1 MVCFHWTEISQA
13 CSGLRPLLLYRNH
26 FDEWTCT
33 LTTLLKKCAI
43 HMSYLRNMKGGG
55 IERLLVSVPLSV
67 VCACVHVCV
76 CLHCPH
82 IGSDDSTMLTSQ
94 DALTFKTYSITSCQL
109 STSCVNRPV
118 SLWGGRGG
126 DSALSA
132 GGHQTGGQTDRQ
144 ACGPPAVSEEF
155 SLCWNGD
162 AAKNNIKRQ
171 QQQGSFLSHQSSG
184 SL

>member
-1 MVCFHWTEISQA
+1 
-13 CSGLRPLLLYRNH
+13 
-26 FDEWTCT
+26 
-33 LTTLLKKCAI
+33 
-43 HMSYLRNMKGGG
+43 MKGGG
-55 IERLLVSVPLSV
+55 IQRLLVSVPLSV

-76 CLHCPH
+76 CLHCPQ

-118 SLWGGRGG
+118 SLGGWMRKTQRSGQGG
-126 DSALSA
+126 IR
-132 GGHQTGGQTDRQ
+132 QTGTQ

-155 SLCWNGD
+155 SLRWNGD

-171 QQQGSFLSHQSSG
+171 RQQGSFLSHQSSG